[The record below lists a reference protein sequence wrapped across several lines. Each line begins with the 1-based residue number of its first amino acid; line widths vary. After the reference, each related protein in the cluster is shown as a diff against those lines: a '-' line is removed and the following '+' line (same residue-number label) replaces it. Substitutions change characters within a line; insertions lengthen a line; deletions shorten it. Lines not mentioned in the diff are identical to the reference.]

1 MFGYTFVSQ
10 QVLQS
15 LEESL
20 THSRKESAHIRKNLE
35 SQSREADAAASKQQA
50 EFGAAK
56 SLLNTTCKDAQQR
69 AYIADQEIK
78 MLGEK
83 LKTNDLEV
91 HRLIQRIENLV
102 PEAAS
107 SRAVMFE
114 AALDEACARLPPT
127 PLILLLNNIRRAV
140 LSLSFFN

>member
-1 MFGYTFVSQ
+1 MCATP
-10 QVLQS
+10 
-15 LEESL
+15 
-20 THSRKESAHIRKNLE
+20 
-35 SQSREADAAASKQQA
+35 AASKQQA

-56 SLLNTTCKDAQQR
+56 TLLTTTCKAAQER

-78 MLGEK
+78 MLREK

-140 LSLSFFN
+140 LSLSFFYQCLPHSSLPHSLWPAKLMRQGCHVAHECIMPHI